1 MAFEDRLTASFRGV
15 TFMLDEAEGDSGR
28 RAIPHAYPKKEIGYT
43 EDNGKVLTAER
54 ISGRVIG
61 ENYFDELADILD
73 ALNKPGPGEFI
84 HPWFGVRKVQI
95 GKVSHRLVNKVDGLA
110 TFNFEVFEVG
120 ENLFP
125 TAKRDT
131 AKQVQ
136 AEADNSQLAA
146 NEVFEEAFD
155 ITALDG
161 VGDMVDQFFDD
172 LDEFTRGLPSLPEE
186 LREWTDRLQRA
197 KDSIGNLLAVPGEL
211 AASAMTLLEDVKGVV
226 TDPMRALDV
235 YNNVINR
242 WDGARAELAVTGGLT
257 RNITSEDGFASS
269 VPTVSN
275 PNKEAAIMANA
286 EAFKRLVL
294 NSAVVSKASAMGD
307 ADISFNLTDSVESV
321 GSLSGVERNQ
331 LLTGP
336 QLKQIGYGIAN
347 QLAERASEAVDLG
360 DSAVWRQF
368 RALRKAVL
376 ADTRERA
383 ELLPKVSLYTPIST
397 VPVSLVAWQRNGDT
411 ETRQSIVQRNGLS
424 NPAFILPSDS
434 IEVING

>member
-186 LREWTDRLQRA
+186 LRDWTDRLQRA

-383 ELLPKVSLYTPIST
+383 ELLPQVSLYTPIST

>member
-383 ELLPKVSLYTPIST
+383 ELLPQVSLYTPIST

-424 NPAFILPSDS
+424 NPAFILPSES

>member
-383 ELLPKVSLYTPIST
+383 ELLPQVSLYTPIST

-411 ETRQSIVQRNGLS
+411 ETRQSIVQRNGLL

>member
-136 AEADNSQLAA
+136 EEANNSQLAA

-383 ELLPKVSLYTPIST
+383 ELLPQVSLYTPIST